1 MAFKVYKSGSDVKKI
16 QRIVLLPGSPLYF
29 LKNQREK
36 LASYFIFGDYDSSL
50 WHITLGNKRL
60 SEAEELLMYNN
71 LKMSLKYARK
81 SQEEIKLAIKFWRR
95 SSQRGEEVNY
105 LKEEI
110 RKNLER
116 QKDDVEIVK
125 KSSPAAVVDFEE
137 TLLELNQEFEIP

>member
-1 MAFKVYKSGSDVKKI
+1 
-16 QRIVLLPGSPLYF
+16 
-29 LKNQREK
+29 
-36 LASYFIFGDYDSSL
+36 
-50 WHITLGNKRL
+50 
-60 SEAEELLMYNN
+60 
-71 LKMSLKYARK
+71 MSLKYARK